1 MLNNIIT
8 PLAGSP
14 LQPAMQLA
22 IDSFNH
28 LQAAG
33 GGFLQTRK
41 LIQDSKANQLLEL
54 SIMIDLI
61 HQLSLM
67 LRDSTKGAYGNILD
81 LLSSMW
87 QTIID
92 KTNKTQHRRNKA
104 VERKN
109 ILFGER
115 KTKIGR
121 KNKPRRPEQNNW
133 SQK

>member
-1 MLNNIIT
+1 MLNNKIT
-8 PLAGSP
+8 PLAGGP

-22 IDSFNH
+22 IDSFNY

-33 GGFLQTRK
+33 GGFRQTRK
-41 LIQDSKANQLLEL
+41 LIEDSKANQLLEL

-67 LRDSTKGAYGNILD
+67 MRDLTKGAYGNID
-81 LLSSMW
+81 LLSSMR
-87 QTIID
+87 QTIVD
-92 KTNKTQHRRNKA
+92 KTNKTQQRRNKA
-104 VERKN
+104 EERTN

-115 KTKIGR
+115 KKKIGR